1 MVKKIKTPHQ
11 GQLMGGSKT
20 CCGGGCK
27 HQQITTHP
35 GKNQL
40 QIHPLARHALQNLQF
55 DLESLPTR
63 DQTQESG
70 LRAAVYLL
78 ENF

>member
-11 GQLMGGSKT
+11 GQLMGGSKN

-27 HQQITTHP
+27 HQQITTP
-35 GKNQL
+35 ARKNQPK
-40 QIHPLARHALQNLQF
+40 IHPMARLALQNLQF
-55 DLESLPTR
+55 ALESIPTR

>member
-1 MVKKIKTPHQ
+1 MAPNHKAAFQ
-11 GQLMGGSKT
+11 GKLKGGSKT

-27 HQQITTHP
+27 QTEYTPIPRQ
-35 GKNQL
+35 NQAVL
-40 QIHPLARHALQNLQF
+40 HPLARHALQNLQF

-70 LRAAVYLL
+70 LRAVSYLL
-78 ENF
+78 GNF

>member
-1 MVKKIKTPHQ
+1 MTRNDETPHR
-11 GQLMGGSKT
+11 GQPERGSKT

-40 QIHPLARHALQNLQF
+40 HIHPLARHALQNLQF
-55 DLESLPTR
+55 DLESVRTR

-70 LRAAVYLL
+70 LRAVAYLL
-78 ENF
+78 GNF